1 VTKTDAISSDLAATA
16 ARLASTANRGVP
28 QELIPLKGGRNNR
41 VFRVDMRNGPPLA
54 LKKYFSDTRDPRDRL
69 AAEWSFACYAWER
82 GVRTLPE
89 PIAAERESHT
99 GLYGF
104 VEGSKIRAERLGR
117 AEIDAAADFVLAVN
131 APPRDP
137 LALPPGSEA
146 CFSLNQHVMA
156 VERRVA
162 RLSELDPKA
171 PYRAEADRLIRSS
184 LAPLWASLREEIARV
199 AARAKIDASET
210 LGDAECCIS
219 PSDFG
224 FHNALFDDSARKAQ
238 AQKLTFLDF
247 EYAGRDDPAKL
258 VCDFFCQP
266 EIPVSLDYFDHFVT
280 RLIDGLDLRDKERDR
295 CYLLLDAYRIKWACI
310 ILNEFS
316 ALGAARRG
324 FAEEEAWELRCAA
337 QLRKAEAMLSSI
349 EQRQPQ

>member
-16 ARLASTANRGVP
+16 ARLSSKANRGVP
-28 QELIPLKGGRNNR
+28 QELVPLKGGRNNR
-41 VFRVDMRNGPPLA
+41 VFRVDMQNGPPLA
-54 LKKYFSDTRDPRDRL
+54 LKKYFSDARDPRDRL
-69 AAEWSFACYAWER
+69 AAEWGFACYAWAR

-89 PIAAERESHT
+89 PIAAEQESHT

-104 VEGSKIRAERLGR
+104 VEGSKLAADKLGR
-117 AEIDAAADFVLAVN
+117 ADIDAAVDFVLAVN

-146 CFSLNQHVMA
+146 CFSLNQHVMT
-156 VERRVA
+156 VERRIA
-162 RLSELDPKA
+162 RLSELEPRA
-171 PYRAEADRLIRSS
+171 PYRAEAGRLIRSA
-184 LAPLWASLREEIARV
+184 LVPLWATVKEKIPR
-199 AARAKIDASET
+199 AATRAKIDASGT
-210 LGDAECCIS
+210 LEDQECCIS

-224 FHNALFDDSARKAQ
+224 FHNAVTSNSSGHAYAPI
-238 AQKLTFLDF
+238 LTFLDF

-266 EIPVSLDYFDHFVT
+266 EIPVPFGYLDHFVT
-280 RLIDGLDLRDKERDR
+280 RLADGLDLRGKDRDR

-316 ALGAARRG
+316 SVGAARRG
-324 FAEEEAWELRCAA
+324 FAEEEEWELRCAA

-349 EQRQPQ
+349 EQR